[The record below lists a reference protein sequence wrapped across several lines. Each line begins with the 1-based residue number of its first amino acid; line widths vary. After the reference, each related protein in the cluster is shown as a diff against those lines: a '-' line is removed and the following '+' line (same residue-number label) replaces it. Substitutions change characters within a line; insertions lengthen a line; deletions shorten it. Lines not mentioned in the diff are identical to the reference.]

1 MRTRLHGL
9 KRLAV
14 LYGAVEEMH
23 SVDLQRKMSA
33 VREAQREIG
42 AQHEAARTARLHGR
56 EALTTGDRMGWTMA
70 ETLRKTAGWKRQRL
84 EEIRLARESLSDQA
98 KEQYVASRLKS
109 EQIKSVV
116 EGVRERME
124 SEEQRRLQ
132 AASDDRF
139 LARQRWTDQQ
149 KEQHAD
155 GQMKAS

>member
-42 AQHEAARTARLHGR
+42 AQHEAAQTAGLHGR

-124 SEEQRRLQ
+124 SEEQRRMQ

-139 LARQRWTDQQ
+139 LARLRWTGQQ
-149 KEQHAD
+149 REQHAD